1 MDNNDTRWYV
11 IPGYNG
17 YEYRFSDQAV
27 RSMKFFNTNPY
38 GKLLVPKVTKK
49 SGTYYYLSN
58 DRNEKTK
65 LYIEDI
71 ERLVNSNPNKNIDLR
86 GEFSTNISSRNLV
99 TRKRVVNNQ
108 RVDPIFPKFTIIDK

>member
-1 MDNNDTRWYV
+1 MNNDTRWYV

-17 YEYRFSDQAV
+17 YEYRFSDQAI

-38 GKLLVPKVTKK
+38 GKLLVPKITKN
-49 SGTYYYLSN
+49 GTYYYLS
-58 DRNEKTK
+58 NEKTK
-65 LYIEDI
+65 LYIEEI
-71 ERLVNSNPNKNIDLR
+71 EKLVNSNPNKNIDIR

-108 RVDPIFPKFTIIDK
+108 KVDPIFPKFTIIDK